1 MEQSFVSCIQQTVRI
16 LAEKYMFDYEDALSH
31 LGMDDLKPMIQLAK
45 TKGIAGM
52 VAPKRTKPKYPLPFS
67 GEVIDD
73 CCHAI
78 VFNGG
83 LFTQCLRE
91 PNLDTESSLC
101 KACEKQSEK
110 NGGNPLLGFISERL
124 ERGDDWADPK
134 GRRPVPYTKVMMA
147 KNFTQEEVMAEVSSI
162 NMYIDAKHFLEPDT
176 EKRGRKKGAK
186 KTEVQP
192 IFGEEEDG
200 IEWGEMMKLAED
212 TGSETSEKS
221 KATSKASKKSKEE
234 KEAEKQLK
242 DLQKKENDVMKQED
256 KLAKAV
262 QKAAEKAEK
271 EAAKAAEKAEKAA
284 AKEAAKAGKKAAKK
298 AETDADADEKR
309 PPVKEMQ
316 EEKMVEEVVE
326 VEEAPLSPPLNGE
339 FDIPPPPTPPIE
351 DDEEEQIMVKPVQ
364 KEKKMKTII
373 GSDGRKFVYDKNDVD
388 RIVYKKEEPTVRV
401 GVLTDDGLELDEDD
415 EEEEE
420 EEDEEELSDMDDDD
434 EE

>member
-78 VFNGG
+78 VYNGG
-83 LFTQCLRE
+83 LFTQCLKE

-110 NGGNPLLGFISERL
+110 NGGNPPLGFISERL

-134 GRRPVPYTKVMMA
+134 GRRPVPYTKVMIA
-147 KNFTQEEVMAEVSSI
+147 KKFTQEEVMAEV
-162 NMYIDAKHFLEPDT
+162 NLYNLNFDTNHFLEPDT

-200 IEWGEMMKLAED
+200 VEWGEMMKLAED

-271 EAAKAAEKAEKAA
+271 EAAKAAGKAA

-364 KEKKMKTII
+364 KEKKMKTIT

-388 RIVYKKEEPTVRV
+388 RIVYKKEDPTVRV
-401 GVLTDDGLELDEDD
+401 GVLTDEGLELDEDED
-415 EEEEE
+415 DE